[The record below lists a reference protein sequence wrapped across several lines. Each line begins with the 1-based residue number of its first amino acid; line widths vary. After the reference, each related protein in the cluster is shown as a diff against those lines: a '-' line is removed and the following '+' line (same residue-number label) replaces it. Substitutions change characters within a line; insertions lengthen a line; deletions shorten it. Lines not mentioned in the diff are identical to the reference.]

1 MIQSVA
7 GLLTIGLVMGWTA
20 VAGAQ
25 DHSGHAAQH
34 TDPSSA
40 AANGPAV
47 AAYTKAMDDMMREMM
62 VPPTGNPD
70 VDFARGMIAHHEG
83 AIAMA
88 RVELDYGIDPE
99 LRALAEQIIAAQG
112 PEIQQMRA
120 WLEKH
125 GH

>member
-1 MIQSVA
+1 MLQSVT
-7 GLLTIGLVMGWTA
+7 GLLTIGLIAGWAA

-25 DHSGHAAQH
+25 DHSGHATQPAA
-34 TDPSSA
+34 TAPSS
-40 AANGPAV
+40 PAV
-47 AAYTKAMDDMMREMM
+47 AAYNQAMDEMMREMM
-62 VPPTGNPD
+62 VPPTGDPD

-88 RVELDYGIDPE
+88 KVQLDYGTDPE

-112 PEIQQMRA
+112 PEIEQMKA